1 MKILRARVADMYL
14 QEAQKRL
21 MLHVNLLL
29 ALAIAL
35 SEFAH
40 TIIHKTV

>member
-1 MKILRARVADMYL
+1 MKILRARVADMYM

-21 MLHVNLLL
+21 MLHVNQLLDL
-29 ALAIAL
+29 VTAL

-40 TIIHKTV
+40 TIIHKTA